1 MSASIILIASACIF
15 LAIGVPVAFA
25 LGLATAATL
34 ILAENYPLM
43 VLLKETF
50 TGIDSFPLM
59 AVPFF
64 VLAAELMSG
73 GSLTEVLLR
82 FAGQFVGHKRGGLGY
97 TNVVSLTFFSGISG
111 SALADAA
118 GPGSMLIR
126 MMDKAGYD
134 RSYAAALTAATA
146 IVGPIIPPSITMIIY
161 ALQDENVSVGALFVA
176 GILPGI
182 LIAVAMCVVN
192 YRVSKQRNY
201 KGDGQLPPLAE
212 ILVTTWKALPAV
224 LLPVV
229 ILGGMRAGWFTPT
242 EASVVAVFYALV
254 CGKYVYRTLQWK
266 ALPDILSRSALLSAS
281 VLIIIGLSASF
292 AWVLTIEGIP
302 QQLAEWLVGMD
313 LSPWMF
319 LILVNVFLLLF
330 GIFIEPL
337 PGVMV
342 LAPILAPVAVKLGID
357 PVHFA
362 MIVIFNLTLGM
373 ITPPVGGLLFVTS
386 NVSKVPMGPLVREL
400 VPFLWAHGVVLVLLT
415 FVPALSTWL
424 PHVLGFIK

>member
-1 MSASIILIASACIF
+1 MDASIVLIVSACVF

-64 VLAAELMSG
+64 ILAAELMSG

-118 GPGSMLIR
+118 GPGSMLIK

-134 RSYAAALTAATA
+134 RSYAAALTASTA
-146 IVGPIIPPSITMIIY
+146 IVGPIIPPSIIMIIY
-161 ALQDENVSVGALFVA
+161 ALQDESVSVGTLFAA

-182 LIAVAMCVVN
+182 LIAVAMCAVN
-192 YRVSKQRNY
+192 FHVSKKRNY
-201 KGDGQLPPLAE
+201 KGDGKLPPLRE
-212 ILVTTWKALPAV
+212 ILITSWKALPAI

-242 EASVVAVFYALV
+242 EASVVAVFYALLV
-254 CGKYVYRTLQWK
+254 GKFVYRTLEWK
-266 ALPDILSRSALLSAS
+266 ALPNILERSALLSAS

-302 QQLAEWLVGMD
+302 QQMAEWLIGMN

-319 LILVNVFLLLF
+319 LIIVNIFLLLF

-342 LAPILAPVAVKLGID
+342 LAPILAPVALKLGVD

-373 ITPPVGGLLFVTS
+373 ITPPVGGLLFVTC
-386 NVSKVPMGPLVREL
+386 NVSKVPMSALVREL
-400 VPFLWAHGVVLVLLT
+400 VPFLWAHGAVLMILT

-424 PHVLGFIK
+424 PRVMGFK